1 MIARNRA
8 RFCLCGVTLAI
19 GLTSCSAFAQ
29 DADAIAEMARKAQDP
44 LGNVKA
50 IMTDN
55 TIAFDGGPEDDT
67 SYGFQLQPVYSIPN
81 ETQWNMIARAV
92 VPIVGTEPGVVL
104 PKLGPEPRPDSGSS
118 WGLSDSILQFV
129 LSPKSDSAWK
139 WGLGPQVSVKTR
151 SSSRQAGPGWG
162 GGLAGV
168 LFGGVGDWSIG
179 AIAMQH
185 WGEDDFNL
193 GSLQAIAM
201 YNFPQSPGVYVGYN
215 NSITYNWEASSGDR
229 LTLPLGALAG
239 RTFLLGNGD
248 GLDLNVGIYGLVVKP
263 QDAPSWQLKFAVSY
277 FFN

>member
-1 MIARNRA
+1 MVAGNRDRICKFGLMFA
-8 RFCLCGVTLAI
+8 LA
-19 GLTSCSAFAQ
+19 LTACEASAQ
-29 DADAIAEMARKAQDP
+29 DAEAIAEMARKAQDP
-44 LGNVKA
+44 LGNVQA
-50 IMTDN
+50 LMTDN

-81 ETQWNMIARAV
+81 GTQWNMIARAV
-92 VPIVGTEPGVVL
+92 VPILGTEPGVVL
-104 PKLGPEPRPDSGSS
+104 PPLGSEPRPDSGSS
-118 WGLSDSILQFV
+118 WGLSDSVLQFI

-139 WGLGPQVSVKTR
+139 WGIGPQASVKTR

-168 LFGGVGDWSIG
+168 LFGGIGDWSIG

-193 GSLQAIAM
+193 GSLQIIAM
-201 YNFPQSPGVYVGYN
+201 YNFPEAPGYYVGYN
-215 NSITYNWEASSGDR
+215 NSITYNWDASSDDR
-229 LTLPLGALAG
+229 LTLPLGAVAG
-239 RTFLLGNGD
+239 RTLLLGNGD

-263 QDAPSWQLKFAVSY
+263 QDAPSWQLKFGISY